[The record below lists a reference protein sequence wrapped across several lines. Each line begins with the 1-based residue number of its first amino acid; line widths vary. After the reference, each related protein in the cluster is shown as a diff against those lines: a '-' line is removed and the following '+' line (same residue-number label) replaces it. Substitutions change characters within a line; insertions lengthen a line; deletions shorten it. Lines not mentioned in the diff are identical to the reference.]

1 MRRRRG
7 ATPGPHHPSR
17 NPTTRDA
24 TVISVIISFVVIV
37 ILHYRVEIQYVVKGD
52 TIVLM
57 ARHGYEVA
65 PRHPSLL
72 QAKTSVGPSDRL
84 SRGIRDS
91 SDFRS
96 RSKTGQH
103 KFGTQLQ

>member
-1 MRRRRG
+1 MRRSCYPG
-7 ATPGPHHPSR
+7 TPPPIAQ
-17 NPTTRDA
+17 PTTRDS
-24 TVISVIISFVVIV
+24 TVISVIICFVVIV
-37 ILHYRVEIQYVVKGD
+37 ILYYRVEIQYVVKGD

-84 SRGIRDS
+84 SRNPR
-91 SDFRS
+91 
-96 RSKTGQH
+96 
-103 KFGTQLQ
+103 LE